1 MALTTTTTFDPM
13 CVVAAHEAG
22 HAFSMMMAHLALG
35 YDYASFRRVFIR
47 RDFSSPYIDR
57 NGRQVDDCAGMCEGP
72 DLYAASANLGI
83 IYQQPESGA
92 MPATLARMEWAI
104 LTSLAGPFAEAAAR
118 GVRSKAS
125 MRWKALFDC
134 GSIHDYRT
142 AGAVLQDY
150 KKASGRHRGLP
161 YFEDQTRD
169 LVLEGW
175 PAIEALAQ
183 ALLTRETLDH
193 DDAYAIV
200 EPFLE
205 PPCDVS
211 FATPAGW
218 F

>member
-1 MALTTTTTFDPM
+1 MIQTTLANVDPM
-13 CVVAAHEAG
+13 YLVAVHEAG
-22 HAFSMMMAHLALG
+22 HAATLILAHRALAR
-35 YDYASFRRVFIR
+35 YQPSFLRVVIR
-47 RDFSSPYIDR
+47 RECSSPYIDYKNR
-57 NGRQVDDCAGMCEGP
+57 EVDDCFGLCEGP
-72 DLYAASANLGI
+72 DLYTPGNDVIAS
-83 IYQQPESGA
+83 YQEPLKSE
-92 MPATLARMEWAI
+92 MLAKMEWSI

-118 GVRSKAS
+118 GVRSKAN

-134 GSIHDYRT
+134 GGMYDYRA

-150 KKASGRHRGLP
+150 KKASGRRRGLP

-169 LVLEGW
+169 LVLKSW

-183 ALLTRETLDH
+183 ALLARETLDH

-200 EPFLE
+200 EPFLQ

-211 FATPAGW
+211 FATPAGR